1 MTYTWRYHDETGA
14 AVDGP
19 TEQFGDKQAAESWFA
34 GQWLQLRQ
42 RGVKTATLMDGDTAV
57 SEPMPVEEA

>member
-1 MTYTWRYHDETGA
+1 MTYKWRYHDETGA
-14 AVDGP
+14 DVSGP
-19 TEQFGDKQAAESWFA
+19 TGEFEDKQDAQNWFA

-42 RGVKTATLMDGDTAV
+42 QGVATATLMDGDTPA

>member
-14 AVDGP
+14 DVAAP
-19 TEQFGDKQAAESWFA
+19 TDEFDDKQAAESWFA

-42 RGVKTATLMDGDTAV
+42 AGVKTATLMDGDTAV
-57 SEPMPVEEA
+57 SEPMAVEEG

>member
-1 MTYTWRYHDETGA
+1 MSFTWRYHDETGA
-14 AVDGP
+14 DVPGP
-19 TEQFGDKQAAESWFA
+19 TEEFADKRAAENWFA

-42 RGVKTATLMDGDTAV
+42 LGAKTATLVEDGSAV